1 MPDALL
7 RHFAAAAFLD
17 RGRPWAALIGEET
30 GMMENAFAGIEP
42 LTRFDG
48 RLLKG
53 STSPSGAVPG
63 VGTAEKALRDAGQ
76 CWQGD

>member
-1 MPDALL
+1 MPEALL
-7 RHFAAAAFLD
+7 RQFAAADFLD

-30 GMMENAFAGIEP
+30 GMMKNAVAGIEP

-53 STSPSGAVPG
+53 INTPVWSGSG
-63 VGTAEKALRDAGQ
+63 RGTAEKVLRNAGQ
-76 CWQGD
+76 